1 MMGNGRKET
10 EAQRNEFVTVRRGN
24 SKRPHASRYTFYD
37 QRVPALR
44 SPVLLDAH
52 LKRRSWLTSSTLV
65 VEKWS
70 SMRLRKTE
78 KRPSKAYGSP

>member
-52 LKRRSWLTSSTLV
+52 LKEERMAYVISPGGGEMV
-65 VEKWS
+65 VN
-70 SMRLRKTE
+70 KTE
-78 KRPSKAYGSP
+78 KD